1 MKNFKSMITPYIL
14 KESQDRMTQLDV
26 FSELMSQRIIYFGEE
41 VNSSTCNT
49 AISQLL
55 YMYSQDRTRPIH
67 MYLNTPGGSVY
78 SGLALYDTMKLV
90 SKTLPL
96 YTYVCGLAASMG
108 SILLSA
114 GTRGCR
120 LALPHS
126 RILIHQPLSGTGEG
140 STQASDIEILAKETN
155 TLKEELT
162 KILSDASGKKYE
174 DVVKDCDR
182 DHWIKAEDALPG
194 KYGRYGL
201 IDGIIEEL

>member
-55 YMYSQDRTRPIH
+55 YMHSQDKTRPIH

-114 GTRGCR
+114 GT
-120 LALPHS
+120 S
-126 RILIHQPLSGTGEG
+126 

-162 KILSDASGKKYE
+162 RILSDASGKKYE

-194 KYGRYGL
+194 KYGKYGL